1 MNKNFMYPLSVI
13 LSVVLVTA
21 MSPARAQT
29 CIADKQDFDFMQ
41 TSPTKFHRG
50 SITEVKSIYKA
61 LLKRIGDPTIY
72 GGTSL
77 FYVTSNASGFSQAYC
92 KEDKCRGT
100 DVLNGLNKCSVLN
113 NIGCY
118 PVAAI
123 YNKKLYCLLEPAMN
137 QYHGYEPFNPFE

>member
-1 MNKNFMYPLSVI
+1 M

-21 MSPARAQT
+21 TSPARAQT

-50 SITEVKSIYKA
+50 SIKQVKSIYKA

-123 YNKKLYCLLEPAMN
+123 YNKKLYSLLEPAIS

>member
-1 MNKNFMYPLSVI
+1 MSSVI
-13 LSVVLVTA
+13 FTMTESSAL
-21 MSPARAQT
+21 AQT

-50 SITEVKSIYKA
+50 SVEEVKSVYQR
-61 LLKRIGDPTIY
+61 LLKRIGDSTIY

-77 FYVTSNASGFSQAYC
+77 FYTTTDGSGISQAYC
-92 KEDKCRGT
+92 QQGKCRGT
-100 DVLNGLNKCSVLN
+100 DILNGLNKCSVLN

-123 YNKKLYCLLEPAMN
+123 YNKKLYCLLEPAVN
-137 QYHGYEPFNPFE
+137 EYHGDKPFDPFE

>member
-1 MNKNFMYPLSVI
+1 LKKLFMYPVSVMLSVG
-13 LSVVLVTA
+13 LA
-21 MSPARAQT
+21 MTMSSARAQT

-50 SITEVKSIYKA
+50 SVEEVKAVYQA
-61 LLKRIGDPTIY
+61 LLKKIGDPAIY

-77 FYVTSNASGFSQAYC
+77 FFATSDGAGFSQAYC
-92 KEDKCRGT
+92 AEGKCKGT
-100 DVLNGLNKCSVLN
+100 DILNGLQKCSANN

-123 YNKKLYCLLEPAMN
+123 YNKKLYCLLGPAVSE
-137 QYHGYEPFNPFE
+137 YHDDQPFNPFE